1 MDKLFI
7 YNFSTSDFAMHAP
20 VFKILFPAKIANKA
34 DEGSITS
41 LMPENMDDVA
51 RCGKDAESGARYVS
65 KAGQDKREI
74 EALG

>member
-7 YNFSTSDFAMHAP
+7 YNFSTSEFAMHAP

-41 LMPENMDDVA
+41 LMP
-51 RCGKDAESGARYVS
+51 RKYG
-65 KAGQDKREI
+65 
-74 EALG
+74 